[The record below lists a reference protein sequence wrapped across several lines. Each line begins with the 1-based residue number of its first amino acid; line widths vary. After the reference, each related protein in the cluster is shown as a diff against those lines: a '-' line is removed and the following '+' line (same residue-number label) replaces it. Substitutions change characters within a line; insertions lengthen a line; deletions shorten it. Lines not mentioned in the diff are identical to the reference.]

1 MIRQMSGV
9 KLKDKPLCVQFADNS
24 TYLWQSIIDDAIDE
38 WCKCI
43 QACICAKGRYLE
55 HLMWM
60 FTFLR
65 SEKKSN

>member
-1 MIRQMSGV
+1 MSGV

-55 HLMWM
+55 HL
-60 FTFLR
+60 
-65 SEKKSN
+65 